1 MRAIRNPELM
11 RKGLEHLREH
21 GLRET
26 LDLARGV
33 TAPDVALGYSCAGYV
48 IDTGGVADFQPGQLV
63 ACAGAGSASHAEVV
77 LVPANLVAVAPEGID
92 PRAAAFTTLGAI
104 ALQGVR
110 RVQAALGERIVVS
123 GLGLLGLITVQLLRV
138 AGCQV
143 LGVEPIAARRA
154 LGLELGAEQAVS
166 PEEARDAVAAW
177 SAQVGADACI
187 VTAASS
193 SDAIVNDAIQMVRRK
208 GRVVPVGEVGLH
220 LERAPLYARE
230 ADVLISTSY
239 GPGRYDPSYE
249 EGGIDYPIPYVR
261 WTENR
266 NMQEFLRLLG
276 AGHVDVARLIDL
288 ERTVGDAPEAYAA
301 VNSDRPPLAAVLTY
315 DQQLAQPGEVVRVA
329 RPGGA
334 SAAAGGQIRVGLI
347 GAGGFVRGVHV
358 PNLLADG
365 RARVVAVANRSGSSA
380 ANVARLV
387 GGADATT
394 EWRAVIEREDVDLVL
409 VGTRHDTHAE
419 LASEALRAGKAVFLE
434 KPLGLTREE
443 IDRVWEAAADNE
455 RLAIGFNRPFA
466 PLAEQ
471 LRSELPASLPRQVIY
486 RVSAPL
492 APEHWL
498 NDAAI
503 GGGRIL
509 GEACHMYDF
518 ANWLCGTPAR
528 VWGAALPAVG
538 GVRSP
543 ESTSVSIQYRDGS
556 VATVHYSGAGAGTM
570 PKERIEVM
578 SGGRAW
584 VLDDFTS
591 LISYDTG
598 GQRRTD
604 RRRADKGHAALL
616 GRVLDAC
623 LGQRLFEPGIGAAYA
638 AQSVALSA
646 LEAIASGSVVD
657 VRLPAERTAAAVPGP
672 ESIR

>member
-1 MRAIRNPELM
+1 
-11 RKGLEHLREH
+11 
-21 GLRET
+21 
-26 LDLARGV
+26 
-33 TAPDVALGYSCAGYV
+33 
-48 IDTGGVADFQPGQLV
+48 
-63 ACAGAGSASHAEVV
+63 
-77 LVPANLVAVAPEGID
+77 
-92 PRAAAFTTLGAI
+92 
-104 ALQGVR
+104 
-110 RVQAALGERIVVS
+110 
-123 GLGLLGLITVQLLRV
+123 
-138 AGCQV
+138 
-143 LGVEPIAARRA
+143 
-154 LGLELGAEQAVS
+154 
-166 PEEARDAVAAW
+166 
-177 SAQVGADACI
+177 
-187 VTAASS
+187 
-193 SDAIVNDAIQMVRRK
+193 
-208 GRVVPVGEVGLH
+208 
-220 LERAPLYARE
+220 
-230 ADVLISTSY
+230 
-239 GPGRYDPSYE
+239 
-249 EGGIDYPIPYVR
+249 
-261 WTENR
+261 
-266 NMQEFLRLLG
+266 
-276 AGHVDVARLIDL
+276 
-288 ERTVGDAPEAYAA
+288 
-301 VNSDRPPLAAVLTY
+301 
-315 DQQLAQPGEVVRVA
+315 
-329 RPGGA
+329 
-334 SAAAGGQIRVGLI
+334 
-347 GAGGFVRGVHV
+347 
-358 PNLLADG
+358 
-365 RARVVAVANRSGSSA
+365 
-380 ANVARLV
+380 
-387 GGADATT
+387 
-394 EWRAVIEREDVDLVL
+394 
-409 VGTRHDTHAE
+409 
-419 LASEALRAGKAVFLE
+419 
-434 KPLGLTREE
+434 
-443 IDRVWEAAADNE
+443 
-455 RLAIGFNRPFA
+455 
-466 PLAEQ
+466 
-471 LRSELPASLPRQVIY
+471 VIY